1 MTANPHTHA
10 PLGGLRS
17 ASLNED
23 ASTSIDLGPL
33 VSDVET
39 SDANLSYTIVAAPAH
54 GSLSGS
60 GQSRTYAP
68 NANYNGTDSFSYYVT
83 DRGDPDNCGAPSA
96 SCDAVKSSATK
107 TVSITVNPV
116 NDAPVLDA
124 SGSPSLNAIDEDDS
138 SSAGTKISDL
148 IASGGAGY
156 ISDADS
162 GALQG
167 LAITAANTSNGSWQY
182 TTDGTTWNAL
192 GAVSNTQARLLAADA
207 NTKVRFQPAANF
219 NGT

>member
-68 NANYNGTDSFSYYVT
+68 NANYNGTDSFTYYVT

-96 SCDAVKSSATK
+96 SCDGPESSATK

-116 NDAPVLDA
+116 NDKPTALASPVTTGSYLVGRPPHISYHPTANYNGAA
-124 SGSPSLNAIDEDDS
+124 SFKFNVTDRGDPDNCGTPS
-138 SSAGTKISDL
+138 T
-148 IASGGAGY
+148 
-156 ISDADS
+156 
-162 GALQG
+162 
-167 LAITAANTSNGSWQY
+167 
-182 TTDGTTWNAL
+182 
-192 GAVSNTQARLLAADA
+192 
-207 NTKVRFQPAANF
+207 
-219 NGT
+219 